1 MTYLVDD
8 LKLKN
13 FGGQMKNKK
22 PDETLNEFLARG
34 GKITIVPPK
43 TLSKL
48 PMVSSTI
55 GGPINIL
62 SLDDASIIFGE
73 PDKKTKTIK
82 KSKSKPTIDI
92 NLLPEHIRA
101 KYIDKFLEEMG
112 NE

>member
-1 MTYLVDD
+1 
-8 LKLKN
+8 
-13 FGGQMKNKK
+13 MKSKK
-22 PDETLNEFLARG
+22 QSETINEFLARG

-43 TLSKL
+43 LINKL
-48 PMVSSTI
+48 PMVNSTI

-73 PDKKTKTIK
+73 PDKKAKTTK

-92 NLLPEHIRA
+92 SLLPEHIRA

-112 NE
+112 DE